1 MVTDYITYP
10 NFVNM
15 SQTARKN
22 LRMALTKVNQ
32 EAQSDP
38 MGRSPADFPVVVD
51 LQAPSL
57 SMGWDVSPC
66 LTKARGG
73 SQAFFSLQHARRL
86 SVNEM
91 CRLQGLDSREMTINL
106 SPVQMGHL
114 LGNGFT
120 CTVLARVLVSA
131 IQAEE
136 RSRADTGAP
145 AATGAANPKY
155 AYDTPLHNVSAIGNI
170 MARPAIRRSKAR
182 LCGGLRTAPV
192 HQKPP
197 YLKRSAIGCIKALPA
212 PGRIKANLV
221 GQLRTAPVRQNPPDD
236 ARHRRPIGSQAA
248 IIFD

>member
-1 MVTDYITYP
+1 
-10 NFVNM
+10 
-15 SQTARKN
+15 
-22 LRMALTKVNQ
+22 MALTRVIQ
-32 EAQSDP
+32 VARRDH
-38 MGRSPADFPVVVD
+38 RSPADFPVVVD

-155 AYDTPLHNVSAIGNI
+155 AYDTPLHNVSAIGQLRTPQLRQTPPLK
-170 MARPAIRRSKAR
+170 RPAAGHQEPLLRRQKPPLKRPAAAHQEP
-182 LCGGLRTAPV
+182 LLRRRPPA

-197 YLKRSAIGCIKALPA
+197 LARPA
-212 PGRIKANLV
+212 AARQEPLLRRRRLMAPIV
-221 GQLRTAPVRQNPPDD
+221 G
-236 ARHRRPIGSQAA
+236 
-248 IIFD
+248 